1 MIQIN
6 VLGNLGAD
14 AETKTLNGKTYLSL
28 RVASTRKRNQ
38 QDVTTWVSVLASYS
52 EKLVPY
58 LVKGQS
64 VFVSGE
70 ADITTYQKRDG
81 STGVDVS
88 LFANIL
94 QLTGGA
100 KNAPQ
105 AANVAPVGN
114 NAPQQTQAVQTQNS
128 TQIEEDLPF

>member
-14 AETKTLNGKTYLSL
+14 AETKTLNGKTYISL

-52 EKLVPY
+52 EKLVPH

-70 ADITTYQKRDG
+70 ADITTYQKRDR

-94 QLTGGA
+94 QLAGGA

-114 NAPQQTQAVQTQNS
+114 NVPQQTQAVQTQNS